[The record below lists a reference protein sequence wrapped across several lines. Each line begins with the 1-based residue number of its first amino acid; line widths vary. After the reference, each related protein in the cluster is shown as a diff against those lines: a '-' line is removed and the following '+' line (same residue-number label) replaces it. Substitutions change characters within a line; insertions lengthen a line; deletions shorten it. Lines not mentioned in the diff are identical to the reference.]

1 MKRLGIFLLLLAL
14 TIGLA
19 IAPASADT
27 LTKLDITPYP
37 GFTVNEYL
45 LVMDTTGTATT
56 DLTYEITGEILC
68 VETMPGAEAKAPTD
82 DYDLKLEDDLGNDVM
97 GGALGDRDTANAE
110 RAWPMDGSTTVI
122 YTGVPTKGK
131 LSVARE
137 NNVVKD
143 AEVTIRIFVK
153 NQHRGWR

>member
-1 MKRLGIFLLLLAL
+1 MKRLDIFLLLLAL
-14 TIGLA
+14 TIGLT

-110 RAWPMDGSTTVI
+110 RAWPKDGTTVI

-131 LSVARE
+131 LSVTHE
-137 NNVVKD
+137 NNLVED

-153 NQHRGWR
+153 NQIRDRR